1 MMYSLTDFTDISN
14 KGFDVILP
22 NATVTLINE
31 LSHLVGSPNYIKTPV
46 FTKRVSTTDVDKK
59 RRRQRNRVVENNETW
74 VSPST
79 GANIVFNP
87 TSSLIKKDG
96 QGATPIQ
103 LIRPLLNKFGSNTA
117 NQHIKEEL
125 MSVFTDIFDSDITQD
140 DLNQLITQ
148 VFNIVSGNL
157 FYSTIYA
164 GLFSELLSTHSLFR
178 ETLDCQ
184 LSKYMSTYSDIHS
197 VDPKEDYDAF
207 CAMNK
212 TNDRREAYTSF
223 YMNLYKTNNLPQ
235 CNILDIIKKTVCMIQ
250 DNIHNSSSEQLICE
264 LIKNIFILLSSDS
277 DIFLMCNDI
286 MTSSS
291 KDVND
296 DEEPISIHEYITHL
310 ANSPQKTY
318 AALNTKA
325 LFKLKD
331 LLDIHKNI

>member
-1 MMYSLTDFTDISN
+1 MMYSLSDFTDISN

-46 FTKRVSTTDVDKK
+46 FTKRVSTTDIDKK
-59 RRRQRNRVVENNETW
+59 RRRQRNRVVENNDTW
-74 VSPST
+74 VPSST

-125 MSVFTDIFDSDITQD
+125 ISVFSDIFESDITQD
-140 DLNQLITQ
+140 DLNTLITQ

-164 GLFSELLSTHSLFR
+164 GLFSELLSMHSIFR
-178 ETLDCQ
+178 ETLDNQ
-184 LSKYMSTYSDIHS
+184 LSNYISTYSNIRS
-197 VDPKEDYDAF
+197 IDPKDDYDAF

-212 TNDRREAYTSF
+212 TNDRREANTSF
-223 YMNLYKTNNLPQ
+223 YMNLYKTK
-235 CNILDIIKKTVCMIQ
+235 NITQDNMVDIIKKTVCMVQ
-250 DNIHNSSSEQLICE
+250 DNIYTADSEQLICE
-264 LIKNIFILLSSDS
+264 LIKNIFILLSPDS
-277 DIFLMCNDI
+277 DLFLMCNDI
-286 MTSSS
+286 MISS
-291 KDVND
+291 ND
-296 DEEPISIHEYITHL
+296 DDDDEQNTSINEYITQL
-310 ANSPQKTY
+310 AGSPQKTY
-318 AALNTKA
+318 PALNTKA

-331 LLDIHKNI
+331 LIDSHKKV